1 MLDKYKIRVNTK
13 AESKEAQELLF
24 ELGYYWAY
32 RNIGKKFFYEESD
45 VFLFANVDGVIGTE
59 GIEKTDFFNSNS
71 AKEITLPQ
79 LRDLVVLHRN
89 DVKDATHKYI
99 GGGAAY
105 KTVDDIA
112 YLWTRMGWEYKGV
125 AHDLVT
131 LHKGG
136 EQELITDVEAFNAN
150 MNGERVLW
158 RYKENEWQDWTDVT
172 SWSKSALTDSDY
184 SFKFRIKPSTI
195 KLNGIEVPEPFEPKV
210 GEEYWFIADYTS
222 SGYSCT
228 QEGTGINSSI
238 GKWKSEDEIKQVVA
252 ALRSALTSK

>member
-45 VFLFANVDGVIGTE
+45 VFLFANVGGIIGTG
-59 GIEKTDFFNSNS
+59 GIEKIDFFNSNS

-79 LRDLVVLHRN
+79 LRDLVTQSKKEQGL
-89 DVKDATHKYI
+89 I
-99 GGGAAY
+99 SGAAALRALADG
-105 KTVDDIA
+105 KTVEVKR
-112 YLWTRMGWEYKGV
+112 T
-125 AHDLVT
+125 HD
-131 LHKGG
+131 
-136 EQELITDVEAFNAN
+136 
-150 MNGERVLW
+150 
-158 RYKENEWQDWTDVT
+158 NEWQPAQIFSV
-172 SWSKSALTDSDY
+172 SVFTDSETT
-184 SFKFRIKPSTI
+184 SFRLKPRTI

-228 QEGTGINSSI
+228 HEGTGINSSI

>member
-1 MLDKYKIRVNTK
+1 MLSKYKMRVDSK

-45 VFLFANVDGVIGTE
+45 VFLFANVNGVIGTE

-99 GGGAAY
+99 GGGVAY

-125 AHDLVT
+125 AHDLVP
-131 LHKGG
+131 LHK
-136 EQELITDVEAFNAN
+136 
-150 MNGERVLW
+150 
-158 RYKENEWQDWTDVT
+158 
-172 SWSKSALTDSDY
+172 
-184 SFKFRIKPSTI
+184 
-195 KLNGIEVPEPFEPKV
+195 
-210 GEEYWFIADYTS
+210 
-222 SGYSCT
+222 
-228 QEGTGINSSI
+228 
-238 GKWKSEDEIKQVVA
+238 EDEQGLISGA
-252 ALRSALTSK
+252 DALRALADGKEVEFKDGMDK